1 MQEKPASQQIDDII
15 AKHGGWK
22 TDTLKQLRSV
32 ITAID
37 PGIIEEVKWKT
48 PSRPE
53 GLPVWSHD
61 GMVCFAEIWKDNV
74 KLLFP
79 KGAFLKDPHKIF
91 NARLKSSAD
100 RAIEL
105 HEGDFIDET
114 ALQALILEGSQF
126 NAQKAAKSQP

>member
-48 PSRPE
+48 PTRPE
-53 GLPVWSHD
+53 GLPVWSHG

-79 KGAFLKDPHKIF
+79 KGAFLKDSHKLF
-91 NARLKSSAD
+91 NARLKSSSD

-105 HEGDFIDET
+105 HEGDIINGT
-114 ALQALILEGSQF
+114 ALQALVREAAQF
-126 NAQKAAKSQP
+126 NTQETAKP